1 MDEQNQ
7 EEQLEMENSPPSEE
21 EDSQDVYHPV
31 SESEEESEH
40 CQEELSNL
48 QVICSCCPTRNSWYE
63 PSYGPVL
70 EQDHGVDTNIFLP
83 EFDKY
88 SIKTHTKSHFYQS
101 LGFCLYQREDI
112 IVWTDLDLEYI
123 QKNNYISSHRA
134 GRVYYGGSIKY
145 NSHSYMVADSDEVLT
160 FSLSPTFQA
169 RRVHYP
175 LSQEAV
181 QDLASLGL
189 RAEIIMNEEFNHSLP
204 FLVIKMRYYE
214 VIKED
219 IKENLIAFLKLTPTE
234 SGQES

>member
-1 MDEQNQ
+1 M
-7 EEQLEMENSPPSEE
+7 
-21 EDSQDVYHPV
+21 
-31 SESEEESEH
+31 
-40 CQEELSNL
+40 
-48 QVICSCCPTRNSWYE
+48 I
-63 PSYGPVL
+63 
-70 EQDHGVDTNIFLP
+70 
-83 EFDKY
+83 
-88 SIKTHTKSHFYQS
+88 
-101 LGFCLYQREDI
+101 
-112 IVWTDLDLEYI
+112 
-123 QKNNYISSHRA
+123 
-134 GRVYYGGSIKY
+134 
-145 NSHSYMVADSDEVLT
+145 ADSDEVLT

-204 FLVIKMRYYE
+204 FLVIKMRYCE

>member
-1 MDEQNQ
+1 MGF
-7 EEQLEMENSPPSEE
+7 LAAPPSEE
-21 EDSQDVYHPV
+21 EDSQDLYHQV

-48 QVICSCCPTRNSWYE
+48 QALCPCCPTRNSWYE

-123 QKNNYISSHRA
+123 QKNNYVIFILLAHARNIDNHLQA
-134 GRVYYGGSIKY
+134 KPCE
-145 NSHSYMVADSDEVLT
+145 HDT
-160 FSLSPTFQA
+160 FG
-169 RRVHYP
+169 V
-175 LSQEAV
+175 LSQTDV
-181 QDLASLGL
+181 TD
-189 RAEIIMNEEFNHSLP
+189 
-204 FLVIKMRYYE
+204 
-214 VIKED
+214 
-219 IKENLIAFLKLTPTE
+219 
-234 SGQES
+234 